1 MAVSFQIESR
11 PTGKLYVQGY
21 NDSDSPDAA
30 DDLANRI
37 IKVHREALHDLAE
50 AWGFEQVESDDTAE

>member
-1 MAVSFQIESR
+1 MSVSFQIESR
-11 PTGKLYVQGY
+11 PNGKLYVQGY

-37 IKVHREALHDLAE
+37 IKIHREALRDLAD
-50 AWGFEQVESDDTAE
+50 AWGIEVEADVE